1 MPRPIHRS
9 LAVCMTALTLLG
21 IFAAPVAT
29 ASRPAIGQNGQGTVL
44 IVGDS
49 LTFGANYFGRLA
61 VKAQGTNIWT
71 RVALD
76 AKNGRKATVGAKIIA
91 NRLTSSTTAIVV
103 ALGTN
108 DMISKSETWYPSYA
122 IDTVMEQANGLPVL
136 WVNLEF
142 SPTGRAD
149 WRARGVRFNRALRAA
164 TDRYPNLVIA
174 DWNTFFTPK
183 GQSRFVADG
192 VHLTV
197 TGYKTRTN
205 YFINQMRLFG
215 QRIVEATTTTTSTT
229 TSTTSTTT
237 STTVPVT
244 TPSST
249 TPSSTTPSSTTT
261 SPTAPTAP
269 PDSSSSS
276 TTSPSP

>member
-1 MPRPIHRS
+1 MPRPIYRS
-9 LAVCMTALTLLG
+9 LAVSMTVLTLLG
-21 IFAAPVAT
+21 IFVAPVAT
-29 ASRPAIGQNGQGTVL
+29 ASRPAIGPNGQGTVL
-44 IVGDS
+44 VVGDS
-49 LTFGANYFGRLA
+49 LTFGANYFGKLA

-71 RVALD
+71 NVVLD
-76 AKNGRKATVGAKIIA
+76 AKNGRKATVGAKVIA

-108 DMISKSETWYPSYA
+108 DMISKSETWYPTYA
-122 IDTVMEQANGLPVL
+122 IDTVMAQAEGLPVL

-164 TDRYPNLVIA
+164 TNRYPNLMIA

-192 VHLTV
+192 VHLSV
-197 TGYKTRTN
+197 TGYKTRTT
-205 YFINQMRLFG
+205 YFINQMRMFG

-237 STTVPVT
+237 STTVPAT
-244 TPSST
+244 TPGST
-249 TPSSTTPSSTTT
+249 TPSSTTPS
-261 SPTAPTAP
+261 PTAP

>member
-9 LAVCMTALTLLG
+9 LAVCIIALALLG

-29 ASRPAIGQNGQGTVL
+29 ASRPAIGPNGQGTVL
-44 IVGDS
+44 VVGDS
-49 LTFGANYFGRLA
+49 LTFGANYFGKLA
-61 VKAQGTNIWT
+61 VKAQSTNIWT
-71 RVALD
+71 RVVLD
-76 AKNGRKATVGAKIIA
+76 AKNGRKATVGARTIA

-122 IDTVMEQANGLPVL
+122 IDAVMEQAGGLPVL

-164 TDRYPNLVIA
+164 TDRYPNLMIA

-197 TGYKTRTN
+197 TGYKTRSN

-237 STTVPVT
+237 STTVPAT
-244 TPSST
+244 SPSST
-249 TPSSTTPSSTTT
+249 TPSSDTTTPT
-261 SPTAPTAP
+261 SAP
-269 PDSSSSS
+269 PNSSSSS
-276 TTSPSP
+276 TTSSSP

>member
-1 MPRPIHRS
+1 MPRPVYRS

-21 IFAAPVAT
+21 IFAVPVAT
-29 ASRPAIGQNGQGTVL
+29 ASRPAIGPNGQGTVL

-49 LTFGANYFGRLA
+49 LTFGSNYFGKLA

-71 RVALD
+71 RVVLD
-76 AKNGRKATVGAKIIA
+76 AKNGRKATVGAKIIGSK
-91 NRLTSSTTAIVV
+91 LTSSTTAIVV

-108 DMISKSETWYPSYA
+108 DMISKSESWYPSYA
-122 IDTVMEQANGLPVL
+122 IDTVMEQAGGLPVL

-192 VHLTV
+192 VHLSV
-197 TGYKTRTN
+197 SGYKTRTT
-205 YFINQMRLFG
+205 YFINQMRSFG
-215 QRIVEATTTTTSTT
+215 QRIVEATTTTSP
-229 TSTTSTTT
+229 TTSTTT
-237 STTVPVT
+237 TTVPDTSSSTT

-249 TPSSTTPSSTTT
+249 STS
-261 SPTAPTAP
+261 
-269 PDSSSSS
+269 SSSSS
-276 TTSPSP
+276 TSTTSSP

>member
-1 MPRPIHRS
+1 MPRPVYRS
-9 LAVCMTALTLLG
+9 LAVCMTALTLIG
-21 IFAAPVAT
+21 IFIAPVAT
-29 ASRPAIGQNGQGTVL
+29 ASRPAIGLNGQGTVL
-44 IVGDS
+44 VVGDS

-71 RVALD
+71 NVVLD
-76 AKNGRKATVGAKIIA
+76 AKNGRKATVGAKVIA
-91 NRLTSSTTAIVV
+91 NRLTNSTTAIVV

-108 DMISKSETWYPSYA
+108 DMISKSESWYPSFA
-122 IDTVMEQANGLPVL
+122 IDTVMQQAGDLPVL

-164 TDRYPNLVIA
+164 TNRYPNLVIA

-197 TGYKTRTN
+197 TGYKTRTS
-205 YFINQMRLFG
+205 YFVNQMRLFG

-229 TSTTSTTT
+229 TSTTSPT
-237 STTVPVT
+237 STTPTSDTT
-244 TPSST
+244 TP
-249 TPSSTTPSSTTT
+249 T
-261 SPTAPTAP
+261 SAP

-276 TTSPSP
+276 TTLPSSP